1 MNDDLHIASEQAKK
15 VDAPSRQSVA
25 RYVDRDLSWLE
36 FNRRVLHE
44 ALDSRTPLLERLQF
58 LKIFTTNLDEFFMKR
73 IGAVMHRQSEKDT
86 QLHVDREPLV
96 QRLKATHDMVAPMA
110 SARAKCLRE
119 QILPQLAENNIQL
132 LNWKITR

>member
-1 MNDDLHIASEQAKK
+1 MKDDLQTENDAQAEKSDASREE
-15 VDAPSRQSVA
+15 SVS

-73 IGAVMHRQSEKDT
+73 IGAVMHRQSEKDS
-86 QLHVDREPLV
+86 QPHGDREPLV
-96 QRLKATHDMVAPMA
+96 QRLKAIHDMVVPMV
-110 SARAKCLRE
+110 SDRANCLRD
-119 QILPQLAENNIQL
+119 QILP
-132 LNWKITR
+132 